1 MKLYGEIL
9 KLENIL
15 TSFDEFQDKQLISE
29 RESQVYK
36 SMYLDSHDDFKSQ
49 RDAERVV
56 DDPGADDLVDDQPVF
71 EIELVKQVEINVDYI
86 VMLIDEYR
94 TKQRLGDEEGAEET
108 RAIIG
113 RSVDA
118 SPTLRDKRDLIEEFM
133 DSKEEAAESGDTDER
148 WEKFV
153 AIRRDQEL
161 NELIEAENLKPE
173 QTYSFV
179 EEALRTGV
187 VSTSG
192 TAMTALLPTT
202 SRFGRQANHD
212 EIRARVGAKLSAFV
226 DRFSML

>member
-1 MKLYGEIL
+1 MKLYGEIR

-29 RESQVYK
+29 RESQDYK

-133 DSKEEAAESGDTDER
+133 VFR
-148 WEKFV
+148 
-153 AIRRDQEL
+153 
-161 NELIEAENLKPE
+161 P
-173 QTYSFV
+173 
-179 EEALRTGV
+179 
-187 VSTSG
+187 
-192 TAMTALLPTT
+192 
-202 SRFGRQANHD
+202 
-212 EIRARVGAKLSAFV
+212 RV
-226 DRFSML
+226 